1 MKTLAHLLLILLV
14 ALVLPMHRAAS
25 AQTACPHHA
34 APAMQHAT
42 MAGMACHGNQDSAA
56 DKAAHQ
62 GEPCNGAA
70 CGFCL
75 SAPPVVALSI
85 PVQPAADFPPV
96 VMHFRLQ
103 DFPQARL
110 RPPRLT

>member
-14 ALVLPMHRAAS
+14 ALVLPMHRAAV

-34 APAMQHAT
+34 APVMQHAT
-42 MAGMACHGNQDSAA
+42 MAGMNCHGNQD
-56 DKAAHQ
+56 KVAHQ

-75 SAPPVVALSI
+75 SAPPVVALSL

-103 DFPQARL
+103 DFPQVLL
-110 RPPRLT
+110 RPPRQA